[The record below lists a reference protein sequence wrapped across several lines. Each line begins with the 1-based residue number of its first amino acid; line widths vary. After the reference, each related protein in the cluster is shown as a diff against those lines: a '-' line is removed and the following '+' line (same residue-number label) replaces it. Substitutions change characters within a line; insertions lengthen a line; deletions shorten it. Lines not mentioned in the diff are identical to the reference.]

1 MQSEFVHQARETY
14 KGALIG
20 DGALFVVGLFRYPLD
35 HTFHSAHF
43 RLAALKA
50 LPYVGADHFPVYTE
64 LQYDPEARPS
74 GAHRRRGRRGAVRVR
89 AAARE
94 AWGRPARTGRRAG

>member
-1 MQSEFVHQARETY
+1 M
-14 KGALIG
+14 GG
-20 DGALFVVGLFRYPLD
+20 GALFVVGLFRYPLD

-64 LQYDPEARPS
+64 PQYDP
-74 GAHRRRGRRGAVRVR
+74 GRGTTIGSPPPTR
-89 AAARE
+89 
-94 AWGRPARTGRRAG
+94 